1 MLGQVSIHCLYTT
14 IGRSTG
20 GLFILDCIGTL
31 ILNPDT
37 VAYVHLPSN
46 RVVYLKISSDL
57 LRKQKQ
63 TPNFISKKTI

>member
-37 VAYVHLPSN
+37 VAYICTVVHLPSN

-63 TPNFISKKTI
+63 TPNFI